1 MTLLLSLF
9 IKLSLF
15 SFVAFGGIIAVLP
28 SLFELAVTQ
37 EHWIDAATFA
47 DYFAIAQAAPGPN
60 FMTITLVGWRVYGLV
75 GAVVASIAICWP
87 SSVMVFY
94 LERYITRIED
104 PEKKKIIQ
112 YAAAALAI
120 GLVLTSSWKLTVG
133 FNNHWTAIVL
143 TIAVVAITQFS
154 KIHPLYLIAL
164 GALLGGA
171 GLI

>member
-28 SLFELAVTQ
+28 SLLDLAIHE
-37 EHWIDAATFA
+37 EHWIDSATFA

-60 FMTITLVGWRVYGLV
+60 FMTVTLVGWHVYGLA
-75 GAVVASIAICWP
+75 GAILASIAICWP

-94 LERYITRIED
+94 LERYITKIQD

-133 FNNHWTAIVL
+133 FNDHWTAIVL
-143 TIAVVAITQFS
+143 TIFVAVVTQFS

-164 GALLGGA
+164 GALIGGA

>member
-1 MTLLLSLF
+1 MTLLISLF

-28 SLFELAVTQ
+28 SLFDLAVNQ
-37 EHWIDAATFA
+37 EHWIDANTFA

-60 FMTITLVGWRVYGLV
+60 FMTITLVGWHVYGLL
-75 GAVVASIAICWP
+75 GAIIASIAVCWP
-87 SSVMVFY
+87 STVMVFY

-104 PEKKKIIQ
+104 PEKKKLIQ
-112 YAAAALAI
+112 YAAAALAT
-120 GLVLTSSWKLTVG
+120 GLLLTSSWKLTVG
-133 FNNHWTAIVL
+133 FNNHWTAIAL
-143 TIAVVAITQFS
+143 TIAILAITLLS

-171 GLI
+171 GII

>member
-28 SLFELAVTQ
+28 SLLELAVNQ
-37 EHWIDAATFA
+37 EHWVDAATFA

-60 FMTITLVGWRVYGLV
+60 FMTVTLVGWRVYGLV
-75 GAVVASIAICWP
+75 GAVIASVAVCWP

-94 LERYITRIED
+94 LERYITRIKD
-104 PEKKKIIQ
+104 PEKKKIIR
-112 YAAAALAI
+112 YAAAALSI
-120 GLVLTSSWKLTVG
+120 GLVLTSSWKLTLS
-133 FNNHWTAIVL
+133 FNNHWTAVIL
-143 TIAVVAITQFS
+143 TIAVALATQFS

>member
-15 SFVAFGGIIAVLP
+15 SFVAFGGIIVVLP
-28 SLFELAVTQ
+28 SLFELAVTEQ
-37 EHWIDAATFA
+37 HWVDATTFA

-60 FMTITLVGWRVYGLV
+60 FMTITLVGWHVYGLV
-75 GAVVASIAICWP
+75 GAIVASIAICWP

-94 LERYITRIED
+94 LERYITRIQD

-133 FNNHWTAIVL
+133 FNNHWTAILL
-143 TIAVVAITQFS
+143 TIAVLVITQTT
-154 KIHPLYLIAL
+154 KIHPLYLIVL